1 MGSDYNSLMTEKV
14 EHKFLLTVSL
24 IIQSNIVT
32 MPIALNVEKLD
43 MIILAFFL
51 IVKET
56 LYII

>member
-32 MPIALNVEKLD
+32 MSIALNVEKLD

>member
-32 MPIALNVEKLD
+32 MSIALNVEKLNT
-43 MIILAFFL
+43 IILAFFL